1 MTHVP
6 ERTCVACRKK
16 RPQGELLRLTQLQGG
31 WAVQNRQRTGR
42 GVYLCA
48 DSPEC
53 WQEKKLRRTFRAQA
67 AAVAQQLGRLAEH
80 PAPPAQHAPPAQYSK
95 HKSNMGQPMSD

>member
-1 MTHVP
+1 MSAPAPKPKHVP

-16 RPQGELLRLTQLQGG
+16 RPQAEFLRFSKGLDGVWGMDRWL
-31 WAVQNRQRTGR
+31 VRPKVRTGR

-53 WQEKKLRRTFRAQA
+53 WQEKRLRRTFGAQSA
-67 AAVAQQLGRLAEH
+67 KVATMLETRQGL
-80 PAPPAQHAPPAQYSK
+80 K
-95 HKSNMGQPMSD
+95 